1 MNLAQAKLA
10 TYGDDLPYDDNP
22 VIAAEPTPT
31 GWRGLTQRGEL
42 LEVRSS
48 GGVPEDL
55 VIMRGSSAVA
65 RRKIERGELHI
76 DEYTAHYDRALKLT
90 RDNHP
95 LEALS
100 EIEATLALAP
110 TLFARFNRAMILL
123 ALGRWREGFAEYR
136 QCEDLPPL
144 IRPPVAVAFAAGL
157 KPWCGEDLAG
167 KRLLLIHA
175 HGFGDS
181 IMALRYVPLLKA
193 CGAEVIL
200 QLPHELL
207 LFGEQLAEVTTD
219 LVEADYFCPL
229 LHLVGLLEL
238 VVDCRPYLKVEREA
252 VADWRELLGPGKHIG
267 VAWTPGA
274 QSSDDFPR
282 AVPLKQLAAAM
293 PPDAQLHSV
302 QQQGSE
308 EAHALDIITYEFGDF
323 TDCAAAMLA
332 MDQIISIDTAA
343 LHLAG
348 AIGHPNVV
356 GLLSYWHSW
365 RWLAPWYSNVRL
377 CRQTSAG
384 DWWSALAKIG
394 DI

>member
-207 LFGEQLAEVTTD
+207 LFGEQLAEVTTWSRPITSARSCTWSGC
-219 LVEADYFCPL
+219 LSWSSTAGRTSRSSARQSPTGVSCSAQASTSASPGRQARNRATTSRAPFRSSSSRQL
-229 LHLVGLLEL
+229 
-238 VVDCRPYLKVEREA
+238 CRPTHSCTA
-252 VADWRELLGPGKHIG
+252 
-267 VAWTPGA
+267 
-274 QSSDDFPR
+274 SSSRAARKRTRLTSSPTNSATLPIAPR
-282 AVPLKQLAAAM
+282 R
-293 PPDAQLHSV
+293 
-302 QQQGSE
+302 
-308 EAHALDIITYEFGDF
+308 
-323 TDCAAAMLA
+323 C
-332 MDQIISIDTAA
+332 
-343 LHLAG
+343 
-348 AIGHPNVV
+348 
-356 GLLSYWHSW
+356 W
-365 RWLAPWYSNVRL
+365 RWIRSSRSTLRRCISPAP
-377 CRQTSAG
+377 SATRMLL
-384 DWWSALAKIG
+384 DC
-394 DI
+394 